1 MSSRKMASPKR
12 KALRKARA
20 EANREARKI
29 AKATAILMETEVR
42 ELTPEQTRA
51 GKNQRMMRELVK
63 EMLQAQA
70 AEMQALAAMQNTK
83 SPV

>member
-20 EANREARKI
+20 EANREANREARKI
-29 AKATAILMETEVR
+29 AKATAILMEV

-51 GKNQRMMRELVK
+51 GKNLRMAYQGVMR
-63 EMLQAQA
+63 AQA
-70 AEMQALAAMQNTK
+70 VGIQALAAMRNTK
-83 SPV
+83 SPG